1 MKKEKMVAVVAA
13 MIMVLSMGMVSVNAA
28 ENDVEARARLCP
40 ICGIGMTNVK
50 KYVKSENANVDCI
63 HGKKKG
69 YDKVYRDMYSN
80 TETCPKCGLTGTI
93 TYTYAVRSRECH
105 GYN

>member
-1 MKKEKMVAVVAA
+1 

-40 ICGIGMTNVK
+40 NCGIGMTKVRRVIDSRITEVK
-50 KYVKSENANVDCI
+50 CTHKP
-63 HGKKKG
+63 HGT
-69 YDKVYRDMYSN
+69 DLLTQNRYSN
-80 TETCPKCGLTGTI
+80 TETCPKCGATGTVTNTGWI
-93 TYTYAVRSRECH
+93 TVKTDCH